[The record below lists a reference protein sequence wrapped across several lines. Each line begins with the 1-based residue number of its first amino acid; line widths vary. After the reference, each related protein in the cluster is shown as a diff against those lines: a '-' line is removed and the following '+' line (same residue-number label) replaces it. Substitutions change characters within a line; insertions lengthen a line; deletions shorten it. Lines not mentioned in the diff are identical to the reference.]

1 MTLQYLCSHYRM
13 PVTPVEGGTD
23 MGVTVASLECTLTI
37 WILYKASYT
46 VMSLIFFCSGVRN
59 FMDYIN

>member
-1 MTLQYLCSHYRM
+1 M

-23 MGVTVASLECTLTI
+23 MGVTVASLEGTLTI